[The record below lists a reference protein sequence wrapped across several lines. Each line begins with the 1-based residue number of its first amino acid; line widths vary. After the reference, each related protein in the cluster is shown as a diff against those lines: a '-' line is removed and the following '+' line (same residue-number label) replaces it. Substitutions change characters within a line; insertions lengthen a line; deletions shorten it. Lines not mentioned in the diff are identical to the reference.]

1 MDKTRYGNM
10 PSAYCFVGN
19 DNNKTFES
27 TNLPAGHLGIVILL
41 STYYHGTQHPFQ
53 TENDGNCGQMYT
65 GYMHCTPLRKQ
76 SNSSLILE
84 TNLYWA
90 KRFKYSCL
98 LALVTSMHSPPAFR
112 GTI

>member
-1 MDKTRYGNM
+1 MDETRYGNM
-10 PSAYCFVGN
+10 PSAYCIAGN

-27 TNLPAGHLGIVILL
+27 TNLPAGHLGIVIIK
-41 STYYHGTQHPFQ
+41 YYHGTQQPFQ
-53 TENDGNCGQMYT
+53 TENDGPCGQ
-65 GYMHCTPLRKQ
+65 MHCTPLRKH

-90 KRFKYSCL
+90 KRFKYSSL
-98 LALVTSMHSPPAFR
+98 LALVTSMHSPPAFK